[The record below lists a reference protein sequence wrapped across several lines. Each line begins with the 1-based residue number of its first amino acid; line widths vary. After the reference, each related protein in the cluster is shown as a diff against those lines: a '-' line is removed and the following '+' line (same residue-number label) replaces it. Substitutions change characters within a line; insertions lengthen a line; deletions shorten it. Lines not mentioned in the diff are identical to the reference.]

1 MQRLAIL
8 IFVLNALLLALMVP
22 GPASVPWLAAEGLV
36 LAALFLWLPDRWL
49 KRGLAWGVGV
59 LYGLSALFVM
69 LDSIVRASLGR
80 PLNLYL
86 DISIVSA
93 SADLLVSNL
102 GWVQALLVVVLSLA
116 LCLALAALVASL
128 LLRINT
134 LGQQL
139 SGRRLAAGVVAMT
152 LVGLV
157 LPAQLVGATA
167 VKIGAVH
174 AGEALDARQAS
185 ERFREQITAD
195 AGDPGVSAVALEG
208 LAGTTVV
215 LAFVESYGVSA
226 LFDERYRPVVQES
239 LAGLEAAVKKRGLH
253 VASGRLR
260 SPVQGGQSWLAHG
273 TLLSG
278 RWIDSQQDYD
288 ALLASQSPTL
298 IDDFQA
304 TGHESVAVMPAIT
317 MAWPEGRALGY
328 DRILDAHTMGY
339 LGPSLNWVTMPDQYT
354 WSRLHES
361 VLEASRA
368 PVFAELSLISSHA
381 PWVPVLPVLEDWQSI
396 GSGEVFEPWRG
407 AGETPASLW
416 KDPER
421 VRAQYA
427 RAVAYSIDVVASY
440 IENRMDQRTLL
451 VVLGDHQPAP
461 LVTGEGA
468 SRDVPVHLISADPSL
483 IEPFA
488 GAGRQSANG
497 LDGFRNGIW
506 PGEQAGPAMSAF
518 RPFLHQHYRIR
529 GNIPHLQDLPAAV
542 VRGRLPPEP

>member
-1 MQRLAIL
+1 MQRLVIL

-22 GPASVPWLAAEGLV
+22 GHASMPWIAAEGLL

-49 KRGLAWGVGV
+49 KRGLAWGVGL

-86 DISIVSA
+86 DISIVHA
-93 SADLLVSNL
+93 STDLLVTNL
-102 GWVQALLVVVLSLA
+102 GWWQTLLVVVLSLA
-116 LCLALAALVASL
+116 LCLALAALVAGL
-128 LLRINT
+128 LSRINT
-134 LGQQL
+134 LGRQVP
-139 SGRRLAAGVVAMT
+139 GRHLAVGVAGMT
-152 LVGLV
+152 MLGLL

-185 ERFREQITAD
+185 ERFREQITAE
-195 AGDPGVSAVALEG
+195 AGDRNGSAMPLEG
-208 LAGTTVV
+208 LADTTVV

-226 LFDERYRPVVQES
+226 LFDERYRPVVQQS

-253 VASGRLR
+253 VVSGRLR

-278 RWIDSQQDYD
+278 LWVDSQQDYN
-288 ALLASQSPTL
+288 ALLSSQSPTL
-298 IDDFQA
+298 INDFQA

-328 DRILDAHTMGY
+328 DRILDANTMDY
-339 LGPSLNWVTMPDQYT
+339 LGPAMNWVTMPDQYT
-354 WSRLHES
+354 WSRLHEA
-361 VLEASRA
+361 VLEEARE
-368 PVFAELSLISSHA
+368 PIFAELSLISSHA

-396 GSGEVFEPWRG
+396 GRGEVFEPWRG

-416 KDPER
+416 KDPQR

-427 RAVAYSIDVVASY
+427 RALAYSIDVVASY
-440 IENRMDQRTLL
+440 IENRVDQRTLL

-468 SRDVPVHLISADPSL
+468 SRDVPVHLISADPAL
-483 IEPFA
+483 VEPFA
-488 GAGRQSANG
+488 GGQGAPASG
-497 LDGFRNGIW
+497 LDGFRRGIW
-506 PGEQAGPAMSAF
+506 PGDQPGPPMSAF
-518 RPFLHQHYRIR
+518 RPFMHQHFHKR
-529 GNIPHLQDLPAAV
+529 GNLPHPQGLPALT
-542 VRGRLPPEP
+542 VRGRLAPEP